1 MTTET
6 ATETATE
13 PFPLTAKQREVYEWM
28 KAHMGY
34 FSPTVREIATH
45 FGFKSPNGVTCHLKA
60 LERKGWIRMA
70 QGKARGI
77 EVVHAD

>member
-6 ATETATE
+6 QTE
-13 PFPLTAKQREVYEWM
+13 PLPLTAKQREVYDFIV
-28 KAHMGY
+28 ANRQY
-34 FSPTVREIATH
+34 FSATVREIALQ

-60 LERKGWIRMA
+60 LEKKGYIRMA
-70 QGKARGI
+70 NGKPRGI

>member
-6 ATETATE
+6 QAE
-13 PFPLTAKQREVYEWM
+13 PMPLTPKQREVLQWM
-28 KAHMGY
+28 RANMGY
-34 FSPTVREIATH
+34 FSPTVREIATQ

-60 LERKGWIRMA
+60 LERKGYIRMA
-70 QGKARGI
+70 HGKPRGI